1 MRTTT
6 SAKSLS
12 RLFFATAIC
21 LICTTGGYAQDQSS
35 DPSAPNPPGASV
47 EGKDIGGYH
56 VIQSVEVGGRITNVT
71 GSQPMYNTL
80 VDYQTGARILEQSL
94 TMQSL
99 THQDIFDTLTAS
111 SFGWG
116 GDPEQAARVRVNKL
130 GWYSFSGT
138 YQHMQ
143 NYFNYDL
150 FANPLNPSTGAN
162 PFIPILNSPHAF
174 YNRQNLYNFDLV
186 ILPTHRI
193 SFRVGYNRN
202 RFTGPS
208 FSSVHQGT
216 EPVNKQNWDTTLNGY
231 HFGADFRVT
240 KKTTLSYTQL
250 LQYYDGGSTYN
261 LNTFNSW
268 PLSNGSTV
276 TFGLPWFNGGSPCS
290 APLKNGIANP
300 VCNGYTNYSLFQ
312 HANTSIPTEQ
322 VNLVSSSLKWLDFNA
337 QYQYSHA
344 SSSTPLNE
352 TFFGLTTRSNNLGY
366 TAGGSKA
373 NSRWNSSSADVSA
386 TIHFNDQLRL
396 VEVFRFRNFSVAG
409 TLLDQEAAYFNAASL
424 GAGSLLNPI
433 ATFPPTILSHSS
445 SSAADFT
452 NEVTTAQTAQK
463 SYENDIQL
471 QYDVSRAFG
480 VRVGFVWN
488 QLQIQPR
495 NEFIAALGDVYFP
508 NTPNRGNCVGVPL
521 NPNGSCTFIG
531 VIEPWDTS
539 STEINRYSAVL
550 GAWYRGGAL
559 HANLTAQIGGADNWL
574 YRIDPTTFFNVKGNV
589 SYAPRPW
596 LMLAG
601 NFIFEQAQN
610 TSGDVNFNQHNYV
623 AMATASIMPGKRWG
637 LDLAYNFDAIQQNIF
652 ICFNDSF
659 VPPGTTTC
667 FGDSSLKQV
676 YGIYQT
682 HTQYANLAFTFTPI
696 DRMTLR
702 IGYGIVDN
710 QGNTTQFN
718 TLQPL
723 GPLASI
729 YQTPLAAVDILIH
742 KNVTFKAG
750 YNYYQYAENDFVG
763 PTAPRYF
770 HANNT
775 TLALRYAF

>member
-1 MRTTT
+1 MRITT

-12 RLFFATAIC
+12 RFFFTAAVC
-21 LICTTGGYAQDQSS
+21 LICTAGGYAQDQSS
-35 DPSAPNPPGASV
+35 DPSAPNPPAASV
-47 EGKDIGGYH
+47 EGKDIGTYH
-56 VIQSVEVGGRITNVT
+56 VIQSIEVGGRITNVT

-80 VDYQTGARILEQSL
+80 VNYQTGARILEQSL

-130 GWYSFSGT
+130 GWYTFSGT

-143 NYFNYDL
+143 NYFDYNL
-150 FANPLNPSTGAN
+150 FANPLNPPTGT

-174 YNRQNLYNFDLV
+174 YNRQNLYNFDLIV
-186 ILPTHRI
+186 LPTHRL

-202 RFTGPS
+202 RITGPS

-216 EPVNKQNWDTTLNGY
+216 ESLNNQNWDTTLNG
-231 HFGADFRVT
+231 FRLGADFRIN

-250 LQYYDGGSTYN
+250 LQYYNGGSTYSM
-261 LNTFNSW
+261 NTFNSW
-268 PLSNGSTV
+268 PLSNGATV

-290 APLKNGIANP
+290 APLTNGIANP
-300 VCNGYTNYSLFQ
+300 VCNGYFGYGLFQ
-312 HANTSIPTEQ
+312 HVKTTIPTEQ
-322 VNLVSSSLKWLDFNA
+322 LNLVSSSLKWLDFNG

-344 SSSTPLNE
+344 HSSTPLYE
-352 TFFGLTTRSNNLGY
+352 FFSGLLTRNSVLAYNTPSSY
-366 TAGGSKA
+366 A
-373 NSRWNSSSADVSA
+373 NARWNSASADVSA
-386 TIHFNDQLRL
+386 TIHINDQLRI
-396 VEVFRFRNFSVAG
+396 VDVFRFRNFSVAG
-409 TLLDQEAAYFNAASL
+409 NFFDTEFNYFNAASL
-424 GAGSLLNPI
+424 GSASLLKPI
-433 ATFPPTILSHSS
+433 AFFPPTLLSHVSGS
-445 SSAADFT
+445 PADILNEFT
-452 NEVTTAQTAQK
+452 TDMIGQK
-463 SYENDIQL
+463 TSQNDIQL
-471 QYDVSRAFG
+471 QYDLSRSFG

-495 NEFIAALGDVYFP
+495 NEFSAAVGNIYFP

-531 VIEPWDTS
+531 VLEPWEVSLTK
-539 STEINRYSAVL
+539 INRYSGVF
-550 GAWYRGGAL
+550 GTWYRGGTL
-559 HANLTAQIGGADNWL
+559 HANLTAQVGGADNWL

-610 TSGDVNFNQHNYV
+610 NSGDINFNQHNYV
-623 AMATASIMPGKRWG
+623 AMASATIMPGKRWG
-637 LDLAYNFDAIQQNIF
+637 LDLAYNFDDIQQNIF

-667 FGDSSLKQV
+667 FGDSTLKQV

-682 HTQYANLAFTFTPI
+682 HTQYANLAFTLTPI

-710 QGNTTQFN
+710 QGSTTQFN
-718 TLQPL
+718 PLQPL

-729 YQTPLAAVDILIH
+729 YQTPVAAVDFLVH

-750 YNYYQYAENDFVG
+750 WNYYQYAENDFVG

-770 HANNT
+770 HANNA

>member
-1 MRTTT
+1 MRITT
-6 SAKSLS
+6 SAQSLS
-12 RLFFATAIC
+12 SFFFTAAVC
-21 LICTTGGYAQDQSS
+21 LICTTIAYAQDQSS
-35 DPSAPNPPGASV
+35 DPSAPNPPAASE

-56 VIQSVEVGGRITNVT
+56 VIQSIEVGGRITNVT

-99 THQDIFDTLTAS
+99 SHQDIFDTLTAS

-116 GDPEQAARVRVNKL
+116 GDPEQAARVRVNKF
-130 GWYSFSGT
+130 GWYTFSGS

-143 NYFNYDL
+143 NYFNYNL
-150 FANPLNPSTGAN
+150 FANPLNPSTGTS
-162 PFIPILNSPHAF
+162 FIPILDSPHAF

-186 ILPTHRI
+186 ILPMHRL

-202 RFTGPS
+202 RITGPS

-216 EPVNKQNWDTTLNGY
+216 EPLNNQNWDTTLNGY
-231 HFGADFRVT
+231 RFGLDFKLT

-250 LQYYDGGSTYN
+250 LQYYNGGSTYS

-268 PLSNGSTV
+268 PLSNGATV

-300 VCNGYTNYSLFQ
+300 ICNGYFNYSLFQ
-312 HANTSIPTEQ
+312 HANTTIPTEQ
-322 VNLVSSSLKWLDFNA
+322 VNLTSSSLKWLDFNG

-344 SSSTPLNE
+344 HSSTPLTE
-352 TFFGLTTRSNNLGY
+352 TFFGLTTRSNNLGF
-366 TAGGSKA
+366 TSGGSAAK
-373 NSRWNSSSADVSA
+373 SRWNSASADVSG
-386 TIHFNDQLRL
+386 TNHFNDQLRL

-409 TLLDQEAAYFNAASL
+409 TVLDQEAAYFNAASL

-433 ATFPPTILSHSS
+433 ATFPPTILSHTS

-452 NEVTTAQTAQK
+452 NEITTDMIGQK
-463 SYENDIQL
+463 SFENDIQL
-471 QYDVSRAFG
+471 QYDVSRTFG
-480 VRVGFVWN
+480 VRAGFVWN

-495 NEFIAALGDVYFP
+495 NEFSAALGDLYFP

-521 NPNGSCTFIG
+521 NSNGSCTFIG
-531 VIEPWDTS
+531 VIEPWEVS
-539 STEINRYSAVL
+539 STEINRYSGVL
-550 GAWYRGGAL
+550 GGWYRGGAL

-601 NFIFEQAQN
+601 NVLFQQGQN
-610 TSGDVNFNQHNYV
+610 TAGDIQYNQHNYL
-623 AMATASIMPGKRWG
+623 AMATATIMPGKRWG
-637 LDLAYNFDAIQQNIF
+637 LDLAYNFDAIQQNI
-652 ICFNDSF
+652 ILCFEGAV
-659 VPPGTTTC
+659 VPPGSVPC
-667 FGDSSLKQV
+667 LGDSSLMQTNAV
-676 YGIYQT
+676 YQT
-682 HTQYANLAFTFTPI
+682 HTQYGYFALMLMPI
-696 DRMTLR
+696 DRLTIR
-702 IGYGIVDN
+702 VGYNVVDN
-710 QGNTTQFN
+710 QGTTTQFN

-729 YQTPLAAVDILIH
+729 YQTPLATVDFVIH